1 MFEIFGMAFIHI
13 KKRPLRSVLTVLQ
26 MMLGIATIAVI
37 FNLVFGLWDGIQ
49 MLSDSGGNTYE
60 LMVGQ
65 EEIFADGSYVSRN
78 ITNSLTISGVQMI
91 KEQVDTITGI
101 TLMNREWDC
110 LVRVDG
116 VYYRIDNLAYVGH
129 EFLDVLGLP
138 LTAGTFFTENDC
150 IQGNKVCIVEQS
162 VVGIMFSG
170 ANPIGKTVEVSMPRW
185 TMEGQVYESEEYIVI
200 GVFESGVVDDY
211 SRILGNQILV
221 PLVYQIQ
228 NETEADVELD
238 EELMVEALTA
248 AGSSWGSIIRIASGS
263 SATTA
268 VVAKSMS
275 ISEKLL
281 FEQRFET
288 VIIRIKEGQFAASQS
303 ALTAIISDLYG
314 EGNEAILQ
322 PVEESI
328 YSQGMMELV
337 RILSLVMGGFG
348 LLIVVIGSIG
358 ILSTMIVNVLERT
371 RQIGIEKTLGASRKT
386 IFMKFTAEAVLM
398 SFFGGLL
405 GLVVSYFAWNYM
417 LEAVKSITPIRLHA
431 GLHPMAILMT
441 LFVAVVAGWI
451 FGMYPALQASKLHPT
466 EALRQK

>member
-1 MFEIFGMAFIHI
+1 MSSGC
-13 KKRPLRSVLTVLQ
+13 RSISLSS
-26 MMLGIATIAVI
+26 LGSV
-37 FNLVFGLWDGIQ
+37 
-49 MLSDSGGNTYE
+49 
-60 LMVGQ
+60 
-65 EEIFADGSYVSRN
+65 
-78 ITNSLTISGVQMI
+78 
-91 KEQVDTITGI
+91 
-101 TLMNREWDC
+101 
-110 LVRVDG
+110 
-116 VYYRIDNLAYVGH
+116 
-129 EFLDVLGLP
+129 P

-288 VIIRIKEGQFAASQS
+288 VIIRMRTVCC
-303 ALTAIISDLYG
+303 LTIGA
-314 EGNEAILQ
+314 
-322 PVEESI
+322 
-328 YSQGMMELV
+328 YSH
-337 RILSLVMGGFG
+337 
-348 LLIVVIGSIG
+348 
-358 ILSTMIVNVLERT
+358 N
-371 RQIGIEKTLGASRKT
+371 K
-386 IFMKFTAEAVLM
+386 
-398 SFFGGLL
+398 
-405 GLVVSYFAWNYM
+405 
-417 LEAVKSITPIRLHA
+417 
-431 GLHPMAILMT
+431 
-441 LFVAVVAGWI
+441 
-451 FGMYPALQASKLHPT
+451 
-466 EALRQK
+466 